1 MSQFLIVQYQIYIE
15 TTNQIQKQL
24 IIKTY
29 VINFYFIHDYN
40 SNYQSKLI
48 IINFHVSKKIQNQKK
63 KISIRNIFII
73 NINLISLT
81 NLSINEYSHLISNI
95 YETYQKYQTSSLS
108 YDIK

>member
-63 KISIRNIFII
+63 K
-73 NINLISLT
+73 NINSQHFHHQ
-81 NLSINEYSHLISNI
+81 Y
-95 YETYQKYQTSSLS
+95 KF
-108 YDIK
+108 DIVDKFVDK